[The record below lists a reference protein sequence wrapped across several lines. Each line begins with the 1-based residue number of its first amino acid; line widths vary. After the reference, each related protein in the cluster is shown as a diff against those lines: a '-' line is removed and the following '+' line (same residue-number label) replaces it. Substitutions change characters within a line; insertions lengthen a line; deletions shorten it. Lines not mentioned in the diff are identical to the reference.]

1 MTDDEIAQAR
11 TVATQIGTIA
21 IVKALIALV
30 CVDDDPAA
38 FRSNLLLLDRQASRT
53 LEGDA
58 VLKDL
63 PDPVKT
69 FVKESALAFVAET
82 IAATVP

>member
-1 MTDDEIAQAR
+1 MTNDEITQAR
-11 TVATQIGTIA
+11 NTATQIGTIA

-30 CVDDDPAA
+30 CVDEDPDT

-53 LEGDA
+53 LESDA
-58 VLKDL
+58 FLKGL
-63 PDPVKT
+63 PDPMKA